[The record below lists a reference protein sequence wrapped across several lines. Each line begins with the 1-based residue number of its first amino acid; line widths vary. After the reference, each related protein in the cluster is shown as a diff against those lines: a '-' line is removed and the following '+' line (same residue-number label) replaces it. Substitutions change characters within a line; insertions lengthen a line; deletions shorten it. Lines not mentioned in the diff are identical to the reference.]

1 LFCADEL
8 GINNYL
14 YCTQCSK
21 GGKISAEHT
30 NAKVGTWVE
39 LLVKTRY
46 DSPMSEEKEYLSK
59 EKFDELSKELKHLK
73 SVRRKE
79 IAGQLEFAK
88 GLGDLSENAEYHEA
102 RQNQAETEE
111 RIAKLEQMIK
121 NAVITEKHKGGIVGI
136 GSTVVIIRDG
146 DKTERRYQIVGSEE
160 SNTKENKISNKSPL
174 GEALM
179 GKSKGDKASCETPA
193 GVVSCRVVDVE

>member
-1 LFCADEL
+1 
-8 GINNYL
+8 
-14 YCTQCSK
+14 
-21 GGKISAEHT
+21 
-30 NAKVGTWVE
+30 
-39 LLVKTRY
+39 
-46 DSPMSEEKEYLSK
+46 MSDEKEFLSK
-59 EKFDELSKELKHLK
+59 EKFEELSKELKHLK

-111 RIAKLEQMIK
+111 RIAKLESMIK
-121 NAVITEKHKGGIVGI
+121 NAVITEKHKGGVVGI
-136 GSTVVIIRDG
+136 GSTVVIKRSG
-146 DKTERRYQIVGSEE
+146 ESHERKYQIVGSEE

-179 GKSKGDKASCETPA
+179 GQGKGDKVSYETPT
-193 GVVSCRVVDVE
+193 GIISCTVIDVE

>member
-1 LFCADEL
+1 
-8 GINNYL
+8 
-14 YCTQCSK
+14 
-21 GGKISAEHT
+21 
-30 NAKVGTWVE
+30 
-39 LLVKTRY
+39 
-46 DSPMSEEKEYLSK
+46 MSEEKEYLSK

-111 RIAKLEQMIK
+111 RIAKLELMIK
-121 NAVITEKHKGGIVGI
+121 NAVITEKHKGSTIGI
-136 GSTVVIIRDG
+136 GSTVVVKKVPDG
-146 DKTERRYQIVGSEE
+146 AERKYQIVGSEE
-160 SNTKENKISNKSPL
+160 SNTKENKISNRSPL

-179 GKSKGDKASCETPA
+179 GKGKGEKISYETPA
-193 GVVSCRVVDVE
+193 GVVSCAIVDVE

>member
-1 LFCADEL
+1 
-8 GINNYL
+8 
-14 YCTQCSK
+14 
-21 GGKISAEHT
+21 
-30 NAKVGTWVE
+30 
-39 LLVKTRY
+39 
-46 DSPMSEEKEYLSK
+46 MSEEKEYLSK
-59 EKFDELSKELKHLK
+59 AKFEELSTELKHLK

-111 RIAKLEQMIK
+111 RIAKLELMIK
-121 NAVITEKHKGGIVGI
+121 NAVITEKHASTVIGI
-136 GSTVVIIRDG
+136 GSTVVIK
-146 DKTERRYQIVGSEE
+146 KTGEHSDRKYQIVGSEE

-179 GKSKGDKASCETPA
+179 GKGKGDKVTYETPA
-193 GVVSCRVVDVE
+193 GIISCTIVDVE

>member
-1 LFCADEL
+1 
-8 GINNYL
+8 
-14 YCTQCSK
+14 
-21 GGKISAEHT
+21 
-30 NAKVGTWVE
+30 
-39 LLVKTRY
+39 
-46 DSPMSEEKEYLSK
+46 MSEEKEYLSK

-121 NAVITEKHKGGIVGI
+121 NAVITEKHKGGVVGV
-136 GSTVVIIRDG
+136 GSTVVIKRAG
-146 DKTERRYQIVGSEE
+146 ESNERKYQIVGSEE

-174 GEALM
+174 GESLM
-179 GKSKGDKASCETPA
+179 GQGKGDKVSFETPT
-193 GVVSCRVVDVE
+193 GVITCTIIDVE

>member
-1 LFCADEL
+1 
-8 GINNYL
+8 
-14 YCTQCSK
+14 
-21 GGKISAEHT
+21 
-30 NAKVGTWVE
+30 
-39 LLVKTRY
+39 
-46 DSPMSEEKEYLSK
+46 MSEEKEYLSK

-111 RIAKLEQMIK
+111 RIAKLELMIK
-121 NAVITEKHKGGIVGI
+121 NAVITEKHTSTSIGI
-136 GSTVVIIRDG
+136 GSTVVIMRAG
-146 DKTERRYQIVGSEE
+146 DKSERKYQIVGSEE

-179 GKSKGDKASCETPA
+179 GKAKGDKITYETPA
-193 GVVSCRVVDVE
+193 GIVSCSIIDVE

>member
-1 LFCADEL
+1 
-8 GINNYL
+8 
-14 YCTQCSK
+14 
-21 GGKISAEHT
+21 
-30 NAKVGTWVE
+30 
-39 LLVKTRY
+39 
-46 DSPMSEEKEYLSK
+46 MSEEKEYLSK
-59 EKFDELSKELKHLK
+59 EKFDELTKELKDLK

-121 NAVITEKHKGGIVGI
+121 NAVITEKHKGTTVGI
-136 GSTVVIIRDG
+136 GSTVTILRAG
-146 DKTERRYQIVGSEE
+146 ESNERRYQIVGSEE

-174 GEALM
+174 GESLM
-179 GKSKGDKASCETPA
+179 GKSKGEKTSCETPA
-193 GVVSCRVVDVE
+193 GVISCTVISVE